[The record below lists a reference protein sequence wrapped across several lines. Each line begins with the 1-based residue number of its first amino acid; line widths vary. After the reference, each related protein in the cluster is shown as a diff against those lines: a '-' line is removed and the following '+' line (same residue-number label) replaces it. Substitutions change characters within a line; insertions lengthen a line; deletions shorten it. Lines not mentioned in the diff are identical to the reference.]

1 MKSALPMI
9 AALLV
14 VAMPCEASDLQQKVE
29 IPQFSAYPAAAIY
42 RGAAATV
49 QLKGEAKTFRTRL
62 KQAAKQPV
70 NFAGEYVLTSWGC
83 GASCIDGAVVSLK
96 SGQVSFLPETIHA
109 GLDGSEALRFC
120 SNSRLLIMTGALR
133 EGGEHADHYYEF
145 SGEEFMH
152 LKTVPIGGRSDEQ

>member
-29 IPQFSAYPAAAIY
+29 IPQFSAYPAVAIY
-42 RGAAATV
+42 SGAAATV

-83 GASCIDGAVVSLK
+83 GAGCIYGAVVSLK
-96 SGQVSFLPETIHA
+96 RGQVSFLPEVMHTSM
-109 GLDGSEALRFC
+109 DESKPLRFC
-120 SNSRLLIMTGALR
+120 SNSRLLIMTGSMNR
-133 EGGEHADHYYEF
+133 EGHHATYYYEF
-145 SGEEFMH
+145 TGEKFNH
-152 LKTVPIGGRSDEQ
+152 LKTTPVKAGF